1 MSTNQN
7 LSHPKG
13 LYVLFATEMWERF
26 NYYGMRAI
34 LVLFMTKALLFS
46 KDFSSQL
53 YGGYTSLV
61 YLTPLIGGYFADR
74 FWGNQRSIIIGGL
87 VMAIGEFILFFCGS
101 TYTSNPEL
109 STMLFFT
116 GLGFMISGNGFF
128 KPNISTL
135 LGKFYSEDD
144 PKRDAGFS
152 FFYVGINLGAFT
164 APLIIGFVGETI
176 DWHLGFSL
184 AAFGM
189 LLGLIQ
195 YVFNQEKIIRADLS
209 RQTKKMQI
217 QDWLQIIFISFITI
231 PFVFLCIELHQL
243 FKNYSFQIFIAIII
257 FLTLKMTLQ
266 RNTEKLSMAEVKK
279 ITYISV
285 LSIFVIFFW
294 MGFEQA
300 GGSLT
305 IFASNNIDRQIG
317 VYEIPVTFFQSINP
331 LIIIFLG
338 PVIANFWLKVDSSSN
353 KLSTPQKMGLG
364 LLFLGLGFLLL
375 VFIKDQINISF
386 SWLILVYFLHTVG
399 ELCLSP
405 IGLSMVSKVSPKK
418 MASLLMGLWF
428 LSAAAANYVAG
439 RLPEMVTNFDW
450 DLFIFLTL
458 TSIISAVILFLIA
471 PLLEKLLYQK

>member
-1 MSTNQN
+1 MQFN
-7 LSHPKG
+7 LTKG
-13 LYVLFATEMWERF
+13 QPRALISLFFTEMWERF
-26 NYYGMRAI
+26 SYYGMRTL
-34 LVLFMTKALLFS
+34 LVLYLVQSQEYSEFEALNI
-46 KDFSSQL
+46 
-53 YGGYTSLV
+53 YAIYTGLV
-61 YLTPLIGGYFADR
+61 YVTPVFGGFLADR
-74 FWGNQRSIIIGGL
+74 FLGYNKAIIIGGI
-87 VMAIGEFILFFCGS
+87 VMILGHLMMALPD
-101 TYTSNPEL
+101 YL
-109 STMLFFT
+109 YLAM
-116 GLGFMISGNGFF
+116 GLLIIGNGFF

-152 FFYVGINLGAFT
+152 FFYVGINLGAFM

-257 FLTLKMTLQ
+257 FLILKMTLQ